1 MAKMREKNWA
11 SEGEKR
17 RPDVFL
23 RLETPMRK
31 SSPDSVLATERIFEK
46 AHWVVSREP
55 AKISR

>member
-11 SEGEKR
+11 LECEKR

-31 SSPDSVLATERIFEK
+31 SSPVSVFATERILEN
-46 AHWVVSREP
+46 AHSVVSREP
-55 AKISR
+55 AKMRR